1 MTPAADAAD
10 RVRTEEVAA
19 RLRRRDP
26 RAIEDLYREVA
37 GRVLGYLVGVLRDRG
52 AAEDVLQEVFAE
64 AWKRG
69 RSYDPARGS
78 AEAWIMTMAKS
89 RAIDH
94 LRKRVPEPREPASEQ
109 EDPATRADD
118 LHERWRIAALL
129 DRLPA
134 DEAALLRMRFHAGF
148 SQSQIAETTG
158 TPLGTVKMRMASAM
172 KSLRVMMVEEE
183 AA

>member
-1 MTPAADAAD
+1 MTSAADAED
-10 RVRTEEVAA
+10 RARSGELAE

-26 RAIEDLYREVA
+26 RAVEELYRELSS
-37 GRVLGYLVGVLRDRG
+37 RVLGYLVAVLRDRG

-64 AWKRG
+64 AWRRG
-69 RSYDPARGS
+69 RSYDPSRGT

-94 LRKRVPEPREPASEQ
+94 LRKRVPEPSETVPEG
-109 EDPATRADD
+109 EDLTTVADD
-118 LHERWRIAALL
+118 LHERWRVAAFL

-134 DEAALLRMRFHAGF
+134 DEAALLRMRFQAGW
-148 SQSQIAETTG
+148 SQSKIADATG

-172 KSLRVMMVEEE
+172 KSMRVMMLSEE

>member
-1 MTPAADAAD
+1 MTSAADAAD
-10 RVRTEEVAA
+10 RARADDISG

-26 RAIEDLYREVA
+26 RAIEELYREMA
-37 GRVLGYLVGVLRDRG
+37 SRVLGYLVGVLRDRG

-64 AWKRG
+64 AWRRG

-94 LRKRVPEPREPASEQ
+94 LRKRVPEPREPALDQ

-134 DEAALLRMRFHAGF
+134 DEAALVRMRFHAGY
-148 SQSQIAETTG
+148 SQSQIADATG